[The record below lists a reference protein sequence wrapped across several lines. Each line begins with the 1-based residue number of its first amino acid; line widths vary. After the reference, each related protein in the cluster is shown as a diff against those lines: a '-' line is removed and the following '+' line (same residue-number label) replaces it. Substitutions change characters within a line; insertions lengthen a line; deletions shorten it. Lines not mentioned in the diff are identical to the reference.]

1 VADQPPVVYVLNG
14 EDEFAISGFLTAL
27 QTKMGDATIAEMN
40 TTRLDGRTLSID
52 VLTNAVSA
60 MPFLA
65 SRRLVI
71 LTNPL
76 AKLNSS
82 ILREKFVALLERV
95 PPSTALVLVENRL
108 LTDERDRRKGQVHWL
123 EEWVLQA
130 GERAMIRP
138 FPLPRGEVLIHWIQE
153 RAKAMGGQ
161 FTPEAAERLADQVGD
176 EPRQV
181 DQEIRK
187 ILTYVDFK
195 RPVEPDDVEHLTP
208 FSRQGDIF
216 AMVDALANHR
226 GREAQKML
234 HRLLEEQDALSIFGM
249 VVRQFR
255 LLLQTREVL
264 DKGGR
269 DVDVARELKIAP
281 FVARKLVPQAHHFT
295 QKNLED
301 IYRHLVKLDE
311 AAKSSQIET
320 DLALD
325 MLVMSLAGG

>member
-1 VADQPPVVYVLNG
+1 VADKAPVVYVLNG
-14 EDEFAISGFLTAL
+14 EDEFAISNFLAVL
-27 QTKMGDATIAEMN
+27 QAKMGDATTAEMN
-40 TTRLDGRTLSID
+40 TSRLDGRSLSID
-52 VLTNAVSA
+52 ALTNAVCA

-65 SRRLVI
+65 PRRLVI

-82 ILREKFVALLERV
+82 TLREKFVALLEQV
-95 PPSTALVLVENRL
+95 PPSTALVLIENRL
-108 LTDERDRRKGQVHWL
+108 LTDERDRRNEKYHWL
-123 EEWVLQA
+123 D
-130 GERAMIRP
+130 
-138 FPLPRGEVLIHWIQE
+138 LPRGEAMKRWIQD
-153 RAKAMGGQ
+153 RAKTIGGQ
-161 FTPEAAERLADQVGD
+161 FTPEAAERLADQVGN
-176 EPRQV
+176 EPRLL

-226 GREAQKML
+226 GREAQEML

-269 DVDVARELKIAP
+269 EMDIFRDLKISP
-281 FVARKLVPQAHHFT
+281 FVAGKLVPQAHHFT
-295 QKNLED
+295 QKKLEA
-301 IYRHLVKLDE
+301 IYRQLLELDE
-311 AAKSSQIET
+311 AAKTSRIEA

-325 MLVMSLAGG
+325 MLVMSLTG